1 MAVRGQKH
9 KTAPITLCMWD
20 LSVAIRYTYAC
31 TVIGEVPNK
40 THCAG
45 FLLYSWCRYSFYYK
59 QHTCCYYQCHGS
71 SLLRY
76 TLFVFVSFLAQATIC
91 IELFTY
97 EGESIIIRT
106 LCLISIKKQGQR
118 SYNHIIFQHS
128 PLALQCTLSIT
139 AQSALWPQNKRFW
152 ADRQATHA
160 PLHPVAG
167 PW

>member
-1 MAVRGQKH
+1 LVPLDEVLRHKLWQQTLCYVMAVRGQKH

-106 LCLISIKKQGQR
+106 VCLISIKKTRAEILQPHNFSTQ
-118 SYNHIIFQHS
+118 S
-128 PLALQCTLSIT
+128 PCFTMHFVHHRTICFMTSE
-139 AQSALWPQNKRFW
+139 
-152 ADRQATHA
+152 
-160 PLHPVAG
+160 
-167 PW
+167 